1 MTKANKANTVKT
13 GNTGIWVERAR
24 PRRTVRRTA
33 VGIAVPMAAVASLMV
48 LTPSGT
54 AAANPGG
61 ESGAA
66 PAAAYG
72 ELRNNTRW
80 TMEYA
85 SFSGSGR
92 VHRCD
97 VWNNSPSARKDNWTN
112 LSCKQVELKAG
123 QKAGG
128 PGNDVDGFTFEDRA
142 YDLYMQFGSGS
153 NKEMRYMGGFKKGV
167 WTKITDIDDA
177 RCETLGSVAR
187 CYVTF
192 P

>member
-1 MTKANKANTVKT
+1 M
-13 GNTGIWVERAR
+13 
-24 PRRTVRRTA
+24 
-33 VGIAVPMAAVASLMV
+33 ASLLV
-48 LTPSGT
+48 LAPSST
-54 AAANPGG
+54 AAADP
-61 ESGAA
+61 GAA
-66 PAAAYG
+66 AGPAFTAAYG

-85 SFSGSGR
+85 SFSGSDR

-97 VWNNSPSARKDNWTN
+97 VWNNSLTARQDSWKN
-112 LSCKQVELKAG
+112 LSCKQVALKAG
-123 QKAGG
+123 GKAGG

-142 YDLYMQFGSGS
+142 YDLYMQFGSGK

-177 RCETLGSVAR
+177 RCEPLGSVAR

>member
-1 MTKANKANTVKT
+1 MAL
-13 GNTGIWVERAR
+13 G
-24 PRRTVRRTA
+24 TA
-33 VGIAVPMAAVASLMV
+33 VGIAVPMAAVVSLLA

-54 AAANPGG
+54 AVANPSASAGP
-61 ESGAA
+61 AL
-66 PAAAYG
+66 AAAYG
-72 ELRNNTRW
+72 ELYNGTRW

-92 VHRCD
+92 TDRCD
-97 VWNNSPSARKDNWTN
+97 VWNNSASARSDNWTN

-123 QKAGG
+123 KKAGG

-142 YDLYMQFGSGS
+142 YDLYMQFGIGD
-153 NKEMRYMGGFKKGV
+153 NKRMEYMGGFKKGV
-167 WTKITDIDDA
+167 WTKITDIDNA
-177 RCETLGSVAR
+177 RCEPVGTVAR